1 MLQLQIQQET
11 SSLFHIQNVSFEL
24 DPTNPNA
31 DNQLSDLSIKA
42 FASAFGIDTTQSS
55 EVIKAQMAQMLQGGL
70 NDKNGKPIFSLM
82 QYLRQLW
89 ASNSL

>member
-31 DNQLSDLSIKA
+31 DNQLSDLSIKNL
-42 FASAFGIDTTQSS
+42 S
-55 EVIKAQMAQMLQGGL
+55 VNL
-70 NDKNGKPIFSLM
+70 
-82 QYLRQLW
+82 Y
-89 ASNSL
+89 